1 VIDFKCPKC
10 GQSLEA
16 DYQAAGQKA
25 KCFKCEA
32 VVDVPWPE
40 FGPRLQCPT
49 CRAEV
54 EFPPASAGM
63 IEKCPKCGCMIHVPG
78 KAGAQS
84 GCGALLGQSLVGIL
98 LIVGLAW
105 LTMGLLF

>member
-1 VIDFKCPKC
+1 MIDFKCTKC
-10 GQSLEA
+10 GQDLQA

-32 VVDVPWPE
+32 AVDVPWPE

-54 EFPPASAGM
+54 DFPPTSAVM
-63 IEKCPKCGCMIHVPG
+63 IE
-78 KAGAQS
+78 
-84 GCGALLGQSLVGIL
+84 
-98 LIVGLAW
+98 
-105 LTMGLLF
+105 